1 LQAEAFLPFFGY
13 VGTAASA
20 AVAAAV
26 LASLHRARQ
35 RPWLRSWSW
44 SWLFL
49 AFHSLLSAA
58 AYLASRTGVAAQPRV
73 VLASLAAMAG
83 FAQLVFL
90 LAGAREV
97 STEVLIP
104 RRRLALPLAGTS
116 IFAVLLSLPGS
127 TDPSAAFLRYSL
139 RFGGRVFTAGLV
151 FLVTAL
157 VVRRGLRA
165 RPTLG
170 RRLIVGSLTVT
181 GLHHLHYLFI
191 GMGGFFSE
199 TRHPLLTLLSSLD
212 VLLAVV
218 TVLGVVIL
226 LLEDERNSAVATA
239 SQLEHMAG
247 HDALTGLPNR
257 RMLLERTSQALRRAV
272 RDRRSVAV
280 LSLDVDG
287 FKLMNDSLGH
297 ALGDE
302 LLRSVG
308 TRLGRAVRE
317 TDTVARLS
325 GDEFGLLLE
334 VRDADEASG
343 VVEKVREAVRRPFS
357 LPGRE
362 IHVTMSGGYA
372 VSPRDGENAE
382 ALLAGADIA
391 ASRARED
398 GRDSLRKLDPSLNES
413 ARKTVALE
421 GALRKA
427 LAQGELR
434 LDYQPIVAL
443 VSGRIDGFE
452 ALLRW
457 ESPELGNVP
466 PSDFIHLAEASGLI
480 VPIGRWALKTACAQA
495 RAWQKARTP
504 VRVSVNLSAREFR
517 QADLYLTVRDTLSE
531 TGLPAP
537 LLDLEITERVA
548 MQSPDVSQF
557 VLRELRSLGVS
568 ISIDDF
574 GTGYSS
580 LAYLRSFPIDTLKI
594 DGSFVQAMGAD
605 PRSAAIV
612 RSVIDLARNLGLGTV
627 AEGVETEDQLA
638 LLRRAACNRI
648 QGWAISRALP
658 APEATRLLRE
668 DRQAA
673 RSDADSVA

>member
-1 LQAEAFLPFFGY
+1 
-13 VGTAASA
+13 
-20 AVAAAV
+20 
-26 LASLHRARQ
+26 
-35 RPWLRSWSW
+35 
-44 SWLFL
+44 
-49 AFHSLLSAA
+49 
-58 AYLASRTGVAAQPRV
+58 
-73 VLASLAAMAG
+73 
-83 FAQLVFL
+83 
-90 LAGAREV
+90 
-97 STEVLIP
+97 
-104 RRRLALPLAGTS
+104 
-116 IFAVLLSLPGS
+116 
-127 TDPSAAFLRYSL
+127 
-139 RFGGRVFTAGLV
+139 
-151 FLVTAL
+151 
-157 VVRRGLRA
+157 
-165 RPTLG
+165 
-170 RRLIVGSLTVT
+170 
-181 GLHHLHYLFI
+181 
-191 GMGGFFSE
+191 MGGFFSE

-257 RMLLERTSQALRRAV
+257 RMLLERPSQALRRAV